1 MKADKLAES
10 RIFRKKLLPL
20 VLPITFQQFMVAVVS
35 ASDAIMFGVI
45 RQNREELL
53 AGSQRSYLSRGY
65 DRR

>member
-10 RIFRKKLLPL
+10 RIFRKKLLSL
-20 VLPITFQQFMVAVVS
+20 ILPITFQQFMVAVVS
-35 ASDAIMFGVI
+35 ASDALMVGAIG
-45 RQNREELL
+45 QNREELL

>member
-1 MKADKLAES
+1 MKADKLTES

>member
-1 MKADKLAES
+1 MKADKLTES
-10 RIFRKKLLPL
+10 RIFRKELLPL

>member
-1 MKADKLAES
+1 MKADKLTES
-10 RIFRKKLLPL
+10 RIFRKKLLSL
-20 VLPITFQQFMVAVVS
+20 ILPITFQQFMVAVVS
-35 ASDAIMFGVI
+35 ASDALMVGAI

>member
-35 ASDAIMFGVI
+35 ASDAIMFGAI

-65 DRR
+65 GRR